1 MASSI
6 VRQLTCNVLSAFR
19 PYLPFDLLAH
29 FLMPGCITIWRY
41 EYDRVVDATGS
52 RAVGR
57 VVRSG
62 SRGGRLARLRAWLDI
77 LVIHM
82 HAVVVDP
89 SAPTSR
95 HHGG

>member
-41 EYDRVVDATGS
+41 EYDRVVVATGS

-57 VVRSG
+57 VGRNG
-62 SRGGRLARLRAWLDI
+62 SSGRLARQRALLNI

>member
-6 VRQLTCNVLSAFR
+6 VRQLTCNVLSVFR

-29 FLMPGCITIWRY
+29 FLMPGYITIWRY

-62 SRGGRLARLRAWLDI
+62 GRGRLARLRALLDI

>member
-29 FLMPGCITIWRY
+29 FLMPGYITIWRY

-62 SRGGRLARLRAWLDI
+62 GRGRLARLRALLDI